1 MRCSCPQCGTYM
13 VQQER
18 GAVSRC
24 VCPSCLFDCTA
35 CMGSGQQIEK
45 GKGIPLS
52 LLTALGLDDEKP
64 QK

>member
-1 MRCSCPQCGTYM
+1 
-13 VQQER
+13 
-18 GAVSRC
+18 
-24 VCPSCLFDCTA
+24 
-35 CMGSGQQIEK
+35 MGSGQQIEK